1 MRILHRRFFVSPDE
15 LKGYKRISTPKPFLA
30 AMQRR
35 RTKAQNLRYHLI
47 APLINEAQN
56 IHDKAHRHKAAA
68 NIAAANHTTPK
79 RILRLYYRYMA
90 TGSLMAVKPAT
101 SHSNPTYDW
110 AIRTYYYSSKRPLSE
125 SCLRDDAD
133 RKIYGQGRKPVRGC
147 AGVVGISALFLPPCL
162 PQTAGKT
169 HRTRRVVQLPAQPP

>member
-1 MRILHRRFFVSPDE
+1 MYQQQICFVEKAGEKYRLLLATPAGYWLISYENPAPPFFVSPDE

-90 TGSLMAVKPAT
+90 TGSLM
-101 SHSNPTYDW
+101 
-110 AIRTYYYSSKRPLSE
+110 L
-125 SCLRDDAD
+125 
-133 RKIYGQGRKPVRGC
+133 
-147 AGVVGISALFLPPCL
+147 
-162 PQTAGKT
+162 
-169 HRTRRVVQLPAQPP
+169 